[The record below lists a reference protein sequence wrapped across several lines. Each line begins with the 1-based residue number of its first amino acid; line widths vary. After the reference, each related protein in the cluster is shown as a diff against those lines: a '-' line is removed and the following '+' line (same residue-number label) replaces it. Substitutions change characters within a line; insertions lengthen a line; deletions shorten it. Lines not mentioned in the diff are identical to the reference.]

1 MNMRLAPHPLGAG
14 ASALSAAD
22 QTEVGD
28 ANLNLCHPA
37 YMTGPTIAA
46 TTKDRTIPQ
55 AMVASA

>member
-14 ASALSAAD
+14 APVFSVPD

-37 YMTGPTIAA
+37 YMTGPTIAP
-46 TTKDRTIPQ
+46 TMRVSTIPH
-55 AMVASA
+55 AITASA